1 MEAWYY
7 TYCMVLDEIDLLIV
21 KSLLEDARMSHVDLA
36 RRVSLSRPALL
47 ARVRKLERA
56 HIFRGFYADV
66 GRKVLGF
73 PITAFINLRYAQQL
87 SSRENARIRSLAGDE
102 QVLELHHVAGED
114 CFILKVC
121 AASVEDLSGLLERVK
136 DTREPVT
143 SKTTLVLSTVFEKPY
158 PRSDIGSA
166 GAARSTNARGHG
178 ARSAR

>member
-1 MEAWYY
+1 
-7 TYCMVLDEIDLLIV
+7 MVLDDIDLLIV
-21 KSLLEDARMSHVDLA
+21 RTLLADARISHVDLA
-36 RRVSLSRPALL
+36 RRVSLSRQALL
-47 ARVRKLERA
+47 ARLQKLERA

-73 PITAFINLRYAQQL
+73 PITAFLTLRYAQQL
-87 SSRENARIRSLAGDE
+87 SARENARIRSMAADV

-121 AASVEDLSGLLERVK
+121 AASVEDLSSLLERIK

-158 PRSDIGSA
+158 PRSDGGSA
-166 GAARSTNARGHG
+166 GPGRGTRTRGREARRE
-178 ARSAR
+178 R